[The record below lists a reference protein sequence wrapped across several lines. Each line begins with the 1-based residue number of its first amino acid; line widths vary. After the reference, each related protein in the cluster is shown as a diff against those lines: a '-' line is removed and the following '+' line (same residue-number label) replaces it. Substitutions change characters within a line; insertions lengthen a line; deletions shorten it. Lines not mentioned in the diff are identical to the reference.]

1 MPPRPR
7 ELEEVVLRLGFEE
20 VRGKGSHRRYR
31 HSDGRRVTIPFHP
44 GDVPD
49 DAFRGVLKQLG
60 ITEREFNRILRG
72 R

>member
-1 MPPRPR
+1 MPPRPS

-20 VRGKGSHRRYR
+20 VRSTGSHRRYR

-44 GDVPD
+44 RDVPY